1 MPFTST
7 NQWDSTRVTQVNV
20 CVTSLFNRKST
31 KQRFKS
37 DAMRAALY
45 ERLIPQRNLLSKPR
59 AHQEEKRVASTLFD
73 VLRIVTTL
81 YGDAGD
87 INNWSETWRALMA
100 VRSPCEESSWES
112 VQRLMPRG
120 LISDADV
127 SGEIFVRE
135 SFELFVY
142 DGMVRSV

>member
-1 MPFTST
+1 MLRLYLTGNPQNSGL
-7 NQWDSTRVTQVNV
+7 NQMRCERRASCRVFE
-20 CVTSLFNRKST
+20 LF
-31 KQRFKS
+31 
-37 DAMRAALY
+37 
-45 ERLIPQRNLLSKPR
+45 ERLIPQRNVLSKPR
-59 AHQEEKRVASTLFD
+59 APQEEKRVASTLFD

-87 INNWSETWRALMA
+87 INNWSETWRSLMA
-100 VRSPCEESSWES
+100 ARSPCEESSWES
-112 VQRLMPRG
+112 VQRLMLRG